1 MARGWGRSEE
11 DQGAEREQDREAH
24 SAPAGG
30 ATSSSAVIAGKRRP
44 LELSLARIEDLLA
57 KTSHP
62 ARREALQTAKTE
74 IVERLEE
81 LASRLRS
88 GSGSG

>member
-30 ATSSSAVIAGKRRP
+30 ATSSSALIAGKRRS

-62 ARREALQTAKTE
+62 ARREALETAKTE
-74 IVERLEE
+74 ILERLEG
-81 LASRLRS
+81 LASHP
-88 GSGSG
+88 GSRDGLG